1 MTLSGSIDEETTR
14 VLLTKA
20 ISERSA
26 LSEELFQRTI
36 VIERKRTER
45 SGSPFLL
52 MLLDS
57 GTHKPSE
64 EVSKTLDG
72 VISALMLSTRETDV
86 IGWYKDRVTIGALFT
101 GLISENKSAAMGAIL
116 DRISVTLRD
125 SLGTE
130 QFNQIS
136 MSFHFYPETWSDD
149 MHDDDPNAALY
160 PDMVSRDRSRQ
171 IQVRL
176 KRMIDIAGSGIGLL
190 LCSPLWLMIALAIKV
205 SSKGPVLFKQQRVGQ
220 HGRCFTFLKFRS
232 MYLNN
237 DPCVHQ
243 EYVRSLITGQIDG
256 TKSSSEGSVYKLTN
270 DRRITR
276 VGSLLRRTSLDELPQ
291 LLNVL
296 RGDMSLVGPRPPIPY
311 EVAVYQTWHLRRVL
325 EVKPGITGLWQVNG
339 RSRVKFDDMVRL
351 DLRYARSWSPLLDI
365 KILLLT
371 PRAVLMGNGAY

>member
-176 KRMIDIAGSGIGLL
+176 KRMIDIAGSGMGLL

-232 MYLNN
+232 MYLDN

-243 EYVRSLITGQIDG
+243 EYVRSLIAGQIDG

-276 VGSLLRRTSLDELPQ
+276 VGNLLRRTSLDELPQ

-339 RSRVKFDDMVRL
+339 RSRVTFDDMVRL

>member
-176 KRMIDIAGSGIGLL
+176 KRMIDIAGSGMGLL

-205 SSKGPVLFKQQRVGQ
+205 SSKGPILFKQQRVGQ

-232 MYLNN
+232 MYLDN

-243 EYVRSLITGQIDG
+243 EYVRSLIAGQIDG

-276 VGSLLRRTSLDELPQ
+276 VGNLLRRTSLDELPQ

-339 RSRVKFDDMVRL
+339 RSRVTFDDMVRL